1 MLFPIACNHK
11 RAVFAEQIGQWQIA
25 FLVSVSIELENSFA
39 DSFLTFICPVCHV
52 WPCPSSTLPMLP
64 MSLMLSLPHSRQER
78 D

>member
-39 DSFLTFICPVCHV
+39 DSFLTFI
-52 WPCPSSTLPMLP
+52 
-64 MSLMLSLPHSRQER
+64 
-78 D
+78 